1 MQALFTAQYQWL
13 WTLGLIIALF
23 FPLRQFIWVMSVRRS
38 ERKEGETD
46 EATRENLKR
55 RAGVTAALLSF
66 VFSVLYV
73 STLFS
78 DTP

>member
-23 FPLRQFIWVMSVRRS
+23 FPLRQLIWVMSIRRA
-38 ERKEGETD
+38 EAKQGETD
-46 EATRENLKR
+46 AATRERLKR
-55 RAGVTAALLSF
+55 RAGVTSALLSF
-66 VFSVLYV
+66 IFSVLYV

-78 DTP
+78 DTS

>member
-13 WTLGLIIALF
+13 WTLGLVIALF
-23 FPLRQFIWVMSVRRS
+23 FPLRQFIWVMSVRRTEAKKGKTDAAEQ
-38 ERKEGETD
+38 ER
-46 EATRENLKR
+46 LKR
-55 RAGVTAALLSF
+55 RAGVTSALLSF
-66 VFSVLYV
+66 VFSFFYV

>member
-13 WTLGLIIALF
+13 WTFGLIIALF
-23 FPLRQFIWVMSVRRS
+23 FPLRQFIWVMSVRRTEAKQGKIDAAEQ
-38 ERKEGETD
+38 ER
-46 EATRENLKR
+46 LKR
-55 RAGVTAALLSF
+55 RASVTSALLSF

-73 STLFS
+73 GTLFL